1 MSAVRAARGRVLV
14 VGAGPAGAAAALA
27 AAARGAEV
35 TVVERA
41 FAGGNAVAHS
51 LLPSKVRI
59 AAARDLAAAAGW
71 GAPAGVAAGGVL
83 AHLRWRREAARA
95 ALEARLAQAG
105 VTLRS
110 GAALRFEG
118 PGRAHVAAPGGER
131 EVAFDAAVVATG
143 SAARLPAGLRPDGR
157 RVLLSRD
164 LATLADLPARAVVV
178 GAGPT
183 GVEIA
188 SLLSLAGAGVTLVG
202 RGRELLPG
210 EDAALTADLG
220 ASLAARGVE
229 MRLGREAQAYEPGEE
244 GVTVVLAGGERLR
257 ADALFVATGRRG
269 ETEGLGLDRLGTAPD
284 GAGYLAV
291 DGRGATSAPGL
302 FAAGDVTGPPLVANK
317 AARQGAVAGAWAAR
331 SAGGRA
337 DPEPPRLDPSTLPV
351 AVFAQPEYARV
362 GAVPGREGYEVVEG
376 DDREGLRPHV
386 SGLLGWSARLR
397 LAVDGEG
404 RVAGA
409 ALLGD
414 GAAEGILALA
424 AAVAWRMPLARL
436 GDLVPVVPSAGEALA
451 ALVADGI

>member
-1 MSAVRAARGRVLV
+1 VSAIRAARGRVLV
-14 VGAGPAGAAAALA
+14 VGAGPAGLAAALA

-59 AAARDLAAAAGW
+59 AAARDLAAVAAW
-71 GAPAGVAAGGVL
+71 GAAPDAGAGGVL

-105 VTLRS
+105 VTLVA

-118 PGRAHVAAPGGER
+118 PGRAHVAAPDGGR

-157 RVLLSRD
+157 RVLLPRD
-164 LATLADLPARAVVV
+164 LATLADLPARTVVV
-178 GAGPT
+178 GAGAT

-188 SLLSLAGAGVTLVG
+188 SLLSLTGASVTLVG
-202 RGRELLPG
+202 RGPDLLPG
-210 EDAALTADLG
+210 EDPALTADL
-220 ASLAARGVE
+220 AAQLAARGVE
-229 MRLGREAQAYEPGEE
+229 LSLGREAWAYEPEE
-244 GVTVVLAGGERLR
+244 DGVAVALAGGERLR

-269 ETEGLGLDRLGTAPD
+269 ETEGLGLDRLGAAPD
-284 GAGYLAV
+284 AAGYLTV
-291 DGRGATSAPGL
+291 DGRGATSVAGL

-317 AARQGAVAGAWAAR
+317 AVRQGAVAGAWAAR
-331 SAGGRA
+331 SAGART
-337 DPEPPRLDPSTLPV
+337 DPEPACFDPTALPT

-362 GAVPGREGYEVVEG
+362 GAVPGRGPHAVVEG
-376 DDREGLRPHV
+376 DDRGGLRPHV
-386 SGLLGWSARLR
+386 AGLAGWSARLR

-404 RVAGA
+404 RVVGA
-409 ALLGD
+409 ALLGE
-414 GAAEGILALA
+414 GAAESVLALA
-424 AAVAWRMPLARL
+424 AAVAWRVPLARL
-436 GDLVPVVPSAGEALA
+436 GELAPVVPSAGEALA
-451 ALVADGI
+451 ALAPDGI